1 MDNLKDVITL
11 LDKNWTKQEIFKAM
25 NICSCLTKTMPQGPV
40 SFMSET
46 AIDSWKSECK
56 CLTCGGK

>member
-11 LDKNWTKQEIFKAM
+11 LDKNWTKKEIFKIM
-25 NICSCLTKTMPQGPV
+25 NICSCLTKNEPQGAV
-40 SFMSET
+40 MSEN
-46 AIDSWKSECK
+46 ALNNWKSECK